1 MNTLI
6 IIFLSTED
14 KFMPEMRLKQPE
26 FKFSTSGPKKNKK
39 KIRKLKKQII
49 HDIFI
54 KMNQIKLVFNM
65 RYIAYGEFKDFRD

>member
-6 IIFLSTED
+6 IIFLSAED

-39 KIRKLKKQII
+39 KKETKEI
-49 HDIFI
+49 DYS
-54 KMNQIKLVFNM
+54 
-65 RYIAYGEFKDFRD
+65 RYIYQNELDKACFQYEIHSLWRI

>member
-6 IIFLSTED
+6 IIFLSAED

-39 KIRKLKKQII
+39 KKRKLKK
-49 HDIFI
+49 
-54 KMNQIKLVFNM
+54 
-65 RYIAYGEFKDFRD
+65 